1 MESTNLDNIK
11 TLALGLLLLLAMA
24 TAQTICYELDE
35 TSELGTSSNQTTSIE
50 EATK

>member
-1 MESTNLDNIK
+1 MEGINMDNIK

-35 TSELGTSSNQTTSIE
+35 TSELSTSSNKTTTE
-50 EATK
+50 EAAK

>member
-1 MESTNLDNIK
+1 MEGTNLDNIK

-35 TSELGTSSNQTTSIE
+35 TSDLGTGSNQTTIE
-50 EATK
+50 EAAK

>member
-1 MESTNLDNIK
+1 MENTNMDNIK

-35 TSELGTSSNQTTSIE
+35 TSELGTNSNQTTIE
-50 EATK
+50 EAAK

>member
-1 MESTNLDNIK
+1 MEGTNLDNIK

-35 TSELGTSSNQTTSIE
+35 TSERVASSNQTTSIE
-50 EATK
+50 EAAK

>member
-1 MESTNLDNIK
+1 MDNIK

-35 TSELGTSSNQTTSIE
+35 TSDLGTGSNQTTSIKE
-50 EATK
+50 TAK